1 MVDGVNFNPFTG
13 KVFTTEE
20 ISHCDTDGDGVVSY
34 EEMQANTSW
43 LSTVA
48 GVDDEGE
55 VQIGD
60 DNSTTSANAPQSA
73 KTGSSVVL
81 SENELLIYGAAV
93 SNGVQSSAE
102 DANQLQQYMNTV
114 IDSYIEQYMQKN
126 PDLEQNQK
134 TSLIAFIKTKGQEFV
149 TNYTQNNTVVPYDT
163 QTVAQS
169 LIQTL
174 DSAIQQRNDQST
186 EVNNQINDYK
196 NNVDANYDKLSSTTN
211 AADDDYVTSAE
222 FQQMKEEAI
231 AYLMGTMLNGAEDSE
246 FLTGLNPNYKND
258 SNYKIAMAAINSIN
272 NETDPAKIQEYLAQA
287 KNALSNLIGT
297 QNVDGTSKLND
308 TVISSDTSKAEAE
321 KAAKQAEYTE
331 TLTGVV
337 DSMVELYS
345 NTKTRRG
352 IFSQKTP
359 SEDQVQQYQ
368 TLLTNVMNK
377 FVESY
382 DGDGKNL
389 EAEFKNYVTQVLQ
402 ESAIAQ
408 ANLADLG
415 ETESSAKYGELK
427 DAVNNVGSY
436 VSAEEK
442 QNIVNVASDFVL
454 NQLAQGIGDISILE
468 EIYPNYSMDAKFV
481 EAQSLIS
488 GLATSATPNEDL
500 DKAKQ
505 LIAEMMETIG
515 ADAISEGVKNK
526 KMPAVTL
533 SEDSRDVVT
542 SSVPGYDNN
551 ESISTG
557 RYRDRGDALND
568 IQNQAKERL
577 ETLRPNLLAQ
587 LKAQM
592 GADYDEAALNELIDD
607 AIYQTIND
615 FTDMRVD
622 KNGKHYTTDDPG
634 FVTSKSGRKS
644 RGVVNVRQ
652 LVDAFLAKFEELSAA
667 SVAEQDPNKNPVT
680 TEDLMLDTELADKY
694 QDKSTT
700 FSFSKSRVKDQAKAQ
715 IKIAAAGL
723 KAKLA
728 AALGADYD
736 SSKIN
741 EMIEQATTT
750 TLDSITGRLFNTRSL
765 VDKFMEEFN
774 KLYEASNSSSSS

>member
-1 MVDGVNFNPFTG
+1 MVDGVNFNPFANRI
-13 KVFTTEE
+13 FTAEE
-20 ISHCDTDGDGVVSY
+20 IEKCDTDKNGVISN
-34 EEMQANTSW
+34 EELQANASW

-48 GVDDEGE
+48 GVDEEGD
-55 VQIGD
+55 VQIGGGE
-60 DNSTTSANAPQSA
+60 SAPE
-73 KTGSSVVL
+73 VVL
-81 SENELLIYGAAV
+81 SSNEAKIYSAAAK
-93 SNGVQSSAE
+93 NGVQDTAA
-102 DANQLQQYMNTV
+102 DASQLQQYMNTI

-126 PDLEQNQK
+126 PGLDQNQK
-134 TSLIAFIKTKGQEFV
+134 NSLITFIKSQGEEFV
-149 TNYTQNNTVVPYDT
+149 NSYLQNNTAVPYNT
-163 QTVAQS
+163 QSVAQS

-174 DSAIQQRNDQST
+174 DSAVQQRNDLAT
-186 EVNNQINDYK
+186 DVNNQINDLK

-231 AYLMGTMLNGAEDSE
+231 AYLMGTLLNGAEDAE
-246 FLTGLNPNYKND
+246 FLAGLNPNYKND

-272 NETDPAKIQEYLAQA
+272 NETDPAKIQEYLEQA

-297 QNVDGTSKLND
+297 QNVDGTSKLNN

-352 IFSQKTP
+352 IFSKKTP

-442 QNIVNVASDFVL
+442 QNIVNVATDFVL

-533 SEDSRDVVT
+533 SEESRDAVT

-577 ETLRPNLLAQ
+577 EALRPTLLAQ

-700 FSFSKSRVKDQAKAQ
+700 FRFSRTRVKDQAKAQ

-741 EMIEQATTT
+741 EMIEQATTA
-750 TLDSITGRLFNTRSL
+750 TLDSITGHSFNTRSL